1 VDLEKICPQ
10 QSWVCNVMV
19 LILHFAPWQLR
30 IMQRE
35 KMDVIDLENEIIDEK
50 LFIFMPSNQ

>member
-1 VDLEKICPQ
+1 VDLEKIFPQ

-30 IMQRE
+30 LMLRE
-35 KMDVIDLENEIIDEK
+35 KMDVIKLENEIIDEN
-50 LFIFMPSNQ
+50 LLVFIPSK

>member
-1 VDLEKICPQ
+1 
-10 QSWVCNVMV
+10 MV

-30 IMQRE
+30 LMQRE

-50 LFIFMPSNQ
+50 LFIFTPSNQ

>member
-1 VDLEKICPQ
+1 
-10 QSWVCNVMV
+10 MV

-30 IMQRE
+30 LTQRG

-50 LFIFMPSNQ
+50 LLIFMPSNQ